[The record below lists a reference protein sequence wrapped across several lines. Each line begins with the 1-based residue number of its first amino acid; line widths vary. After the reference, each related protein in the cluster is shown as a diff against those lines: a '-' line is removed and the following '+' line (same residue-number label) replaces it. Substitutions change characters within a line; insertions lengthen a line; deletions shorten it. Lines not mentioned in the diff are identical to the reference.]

1 VTDFPILNS
10 AFRNNILALQNVQT
24 LIDKTTLRLATGQS
38 VNSALDNPQNYF
50 SAQALSQSASD
61 LLRRLDGIGNSISTV
76 QQALNGVESIEELL
90 NLGDSIATDALENL
104 QAPENVEIVE
114 PAPLDELI
122 LASNPAAYWRVNE
135 VSGGVADNL
144 GSLGGAVD
152 GTFANGPTLGED
164 ALYDGGET
172 SVRFDGV
179 NDGVR
184 IPDNNGI
191 NLSTQTRRTVE
202 LTFNADSTAGRQVL
216 YEEGGTVN
224 AFSIYI
230 LDGAL
235 HVTGRDSGSWGPPD
249 ISVPLNTG
257 ETYHV
262 AFTFDSTAGDFIGY
276 VNGEEIGRASVPSS
290 FPPHSG
296 DIGIGFMNDD
306 SFFHDGAQSGNGF
319 YFDGRISDVA
329 LYNDAL
335 TDADMRARALAVL
348 GTEEVVDVENED
360 FNAVL
365 DQITQIA
372 SASRYSGVNLLMG
385 DDLNTIFNA
394 SGSSSLLT
402 EGVDFSSEGLG
413 ILYQGFDEEAALREI
428 IQSLRDALVEVRRFG
443 FSLVSDLNVL
453 SVRSDF
459 TQDSVNILR
468 SGAQGLTEADVNEEG
483 ANLLSLQTLQTL
495 AVTSL
500 ALAGQSNNSILNIFA

>member
-1 VTDFPILNS
+1 
-10 AFRNNILALQNVQT
+10 
-24 LIDKTTLRLATGQS
+24 
-38 VNSALDNPQNYF
+38 
-50 SAQALSQSASD
+50 
-61 LLRRLDGIGNSISTV
+61 
-76 QQALNGVESIEELL
+76 
-90 NLGDSIATDALENL
+90 
-104 QAPENVEIVE
+104 
-114 PAPLDELI
+114 
-122 LASNPAAYWRVNE
+122 
-135 VSGGVADNL
+135 
-144 GSLGGAVD
+144 
-152 GTFANGPTLGED
+152 
-164 ALYDGGET
+164 
-172 SVRFDGV
+172 
-179 NDGVR
+179 
-184 IPDNNGI
+184 
-191 NLSTQTRRTVE
+191 
-202 LTFNADSTAGRQVL
+202 
-216 YEEGGTVN
+216 
-224 AFSIYI
+224 
-230 LDGAL
+230 
-235 HVTGRDSGSWGPPD
+235 
-249 ISVPLNTG
+249 
-257 ETYHV
+257 
-262 AFTFDSTAGDFIGY
+262 
-276 VNGEEIGRASVPSS
+276 
-290 FPPHSG
+290 
-296 DIGIGFMNDD
+296 MNDD